1 MSIEIEPGEELDY
14 LPYETRCDLRLW
26 AAVFRQAVDDC
37 VDALRYYH
45 TPEHLRSEASKF
57 GDYAGILLWLN
68 SDADE
73 VGSFTWL
80 CALFNVDPARVRKRV
95 HNGWRNP
102 GLGTHV
108 QLKRYQKGISDGD
121 NE

>member
-1 MSIEIEPGEELDY
+1 MSIEIEPGEDLDY
-14 LPYETRCDLRLW
+14 LPYEVRCDLRLW

-37 VDALRYYH
+37 VDAFRYYR

-57 GDYAGILLWLN
+57 GDYEQILAWLN

-73 VGSFTWL
+73 VGSFAWL
-80 CALFNVDPARVRKRV
+80 CALFNVDPARVRRRV
-95 HNGWRNP
+95 NGGWENP
-102 GLGTHV
+102 KLGTHV
-108 QLKRYQKGISDGD
+108 QLKRYQKGLSDGD